1 MSKVSM
7 PRPRYVAFE
16 LRATSPVSRRAFANA
31 LKGRARH
38 EGWPDADGP
47 HLTRYAFPHGIV
59 RVEHSRAADCRA
71 LLAGVAWAVEAGQR
85 VELAVRTTSTSGT
98 LKALTGRIGVLAQR
112 ADPPGN

>member
-1 MSKVSM
+1 MSKVAM

-16 LRATSPVSRRAFANA
+16 VKAAAPVSRRAFANA

-59 RVEHSRAADCRA
+59 RVEHSRAAACRA
-71 LLAGVAWAVEAGQR
+71 LLGAVTWAVEGGAR
-85 VELAVRTTSTSGT
+85 VELAVRTLSTSGT
-98 LKALTGRIGVLAQR
+98 LKALTGRVGVLRER
-112 ADPPGN
+112 AAPA

>member
-16 LRATSPVSRRAFANA
+16 LKAGTPVSRRAFANA

-38 EGWPDADGP
+38 EGWADADGP

-59 RVEHSRAADCRA
+59 RVEHSRAAACRA
-71 LLAGVAWAVEAGQR
+71 LLAAVTWAVEGGAR
-85 VELAVRTTSTSGT
+85 VEVEVRTLSTSGT
-98 LKALTGRIGVLAQR
+98 LKALTTRVGVLKER
-112 ADPPGN
+112 AAPA

>member
-16 LRATSPVSRRAFANA
+16 AKAAAPVSRRAFANA

-38 EGWPDADGP
+38 EGWADADGP

-59 RVEHSRAADCRA
+59 RVEHTRAAACRA
-71 LLAGVAWAVEAGQR
+71 LLAGVTWAVEGGAR
-85 VELAVRTTSTSGT
+85 VELAVVPLSTSGT
-98 LKALTGRIGVLAQR
+98 LKALTDRVGVLKER
-112 ADPPGN
+112 AAPA

>member
-16 LRATSPVSRRAFANA
+16 ATAAFPLSRRAFANA

-38 EGWPDADGP
+38 EGWADAEGP

-59 RVEHSRAADCRA
+59 RVEHSRATACRA
-71 LLAGVAWAVEAGQR
+71 LLAGITWAVEGGAR
-85 VELAVRTTSTSGT
+85 IDVAVRTVSTSGT
-98 LKALTGRIGVLAQR
+98 LKALTGRTGVLGQR
-112 ADPPGN
+112 ADPAGP

>member
-16 LRATSPVSRRAFANA
+16 LKAASPVSRRAFANA

-59 RVEHSRAADCRA
+59 RVEHSRAAACRA
-71 LLAGVAWAVEAGQR
+71 LLEAVTWAVEGGAR
-85 VELAVRTTSTSGT
+85 ADFTVRTLSTSGT
-98 LKALTGRIGVLAQR
+98 LKALTDRVGVLRER
-112 ADPPGN
+112 AAPA

>member
-7 PRPRYVAFE
+7 PRPRYLAFE
-16 LRATSPVSRRAFANA
+16 VKGAAPVSRRAFSNA

-59 RVEHSRAADCRA
+59 RVEHTRAAECRA
-71 LLAGVAWAVEAGQR
+71 LLAGVTWAVEGGAR
-85 VELAVRTTSTSGT
+85 VELAVATLSTSGT
-98 LKALTGRIGVLAQR
+98 LKALTDRVGVLKER
-112 ADPPGN
+112 AAPA